1 MLERLMLDL
10 PHGQINKA
18 RRHNFYFT
26 KIDYKFLIKVF
37 KNIYTAR
44 NARNFFTV
52 FYGRRDKALTKSS
65 NTLKNIATEK
75 SITDELLQQ
84 LLHSPE

>member
-18 RRHNFYFT
+18 RRHNFYYT

-44 NARNFFTV
+44 NAITIRNAENAEKTLRTL
-52 FYGRRDKALTKSS
+52 FYG
-65 NTLKNIATEK
+65 
-75 SITDELLQQ
+75 LLWQA
-84 LLHSPE
+84 

>member
-1 MLERLMLDL
+1 MLESFSRSSMA
-10 PHGQINKA
+10 GV
-18 RRHNFYFT
+18 T
-26 KIDYKFLIKVF
+26 K
-37 KNIYTAR
+37 R
-44 NARNFFTV
+44 S
-52 FYGRRDKALTKSS
+52 KSS

>member
-44 NARNFFTV
+44 NARNFSRSSMAGVTK
-52 FYGRRDKALTKSS
+52 RSKSS

-84 LLHSPE
+84 LVHSPE